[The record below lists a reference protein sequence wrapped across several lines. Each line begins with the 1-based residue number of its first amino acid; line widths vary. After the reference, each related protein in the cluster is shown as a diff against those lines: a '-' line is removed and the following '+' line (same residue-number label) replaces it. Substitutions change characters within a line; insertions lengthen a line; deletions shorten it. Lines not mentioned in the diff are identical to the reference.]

1 MATVHNYLF
10 DNLSR
15 IGDDQCSHTLR
26 DILNKKAGTYML
38 KNYDLKNCGMAKPIK
53 FATQQPGINFKGG
66 RGDNVVGVGG
76 CVVDDNSK
84 LTIGSIQT
92 NPKCRISLFQR
103 PFATVPYLGRGPPRP
118 ILESKIQQGDHVTNK
133 KSCNTVSEIPYL
145 RERTDLVPSLQQTIQ
160 NPANL
165 IEGVAA
171 RGWIRGGLPTRDLIR
186 DQDYFQRHTPQQ
198 QDNKVIRLAEQE
210 RGLI

>member
-15 IGDDQCSHTLR
+15 IGDDQCSMTQR
-26 DILNKKAGTYML
+26 DIQNKNQGNYTTKNHFL
-38 KNYDLKNCGMAKPIK
+38 KYCGMKQPIR

-76 CVVDDNSK
+76 CVVDDNSD

-92 NPKCRISLFQR
+92 NPKCRISLYQR
-103 PFATVPYLGRGPPRP
+103 PFITVPYLGRGPPKP
-118 ILESKIQQGDHVTNK
+118 VLESKLQQGDHVTNK
-133 KSCNTVSEIPYL
+133 KSCNTVTETPFL
-145 RERTDLVPSLQQTIQ
+145 RERTDLIPSLQDTIQ
-160 NPANL
+160 NPYNL

-186 DQDYFQRHTPQQ
+186 DQDYFQRHGP
-198 QDNKVIRLAEQE
+198 KVTTAEVD
-210 RGLI
+210 GF

>member
-15 IGDDQCSHTLR
+15 IGDDQCSMTQR
-26 DILNKKAGTYML
+26 DIQNKNQGNYTMKNHFL
-38 KNYDLKNCGMAKPIK
+38 KYCGMKQPIK

-76 CVVDDNSK
+76 CVVDDNSD

-103 PFATVPYLGRGPPRP
+103 PFITVPYLGRGPPQP
-118 ILESKIQQGDHVTNK
+118 VLESKLQQGDHVTNK
-133 KSCNTVSEIPYL
+133 KSCNTVTETPFL
-145 RERTDLVPSLQQTIQ
+145 RERTSLIPSLQDTIQ
-160 NPANL
+160 NPYNL

-171 RGWIRGGLPTRDLIR
+171 KGWIRGCLPTRDLIR
-186 DQDYFQRHTPQQ
+186 DQDYFERHGP
-198 QDNKVIRLAEQE
+198 KVTTSEVD
-210 RGLI
+210 GF